1 LNGHMTLLR
10 AFPTLHDH
18 AVIPASLRSERP
30 NKIARL
36 IITAVFLF
44 SFPSLKRVCFEYK
57 AYYII
62 PSNKHTGSNRHTMT
76 TSPVVV
82 SQRAPVEPFNSN
94 KTIETRSGH
103 SNATSLS
110 GASISDGS
118 DEDYELPPDVAER
131 LVKRTEMRVSQV
143 LSQSEFVQNNCRLY
157 DLPRFEREDMEL
169 GEMIAYGGF
178 SNVYDII
185 SFKNQN
191 ELNEGE
197 NSKQK
202 YVLKNL
208 NPKLAFNPKKLVVG
222 AKDLV
227 MEAHFLS
234 SVDHPNVIKLRGW
247 SAAGVAGF
255 SETGRADGFFL
266 VFERLD
272 ETLSRRIAAWRERS
286 KDSKKG
292 SLMKSRATLRM
303 QLFTERIQV
312 AVDIATAV
320 EYLHSKRI
328 IYRDLKPA
336 NIGFDRDGVV
346 KLFDFGL
353 AVELPEGSEPNS
365 TFNLA
370 GNTGTSRYMAVEVI
384 RKHPYNCKVDV
395 FSFSI
400 LLWELM
406 ALCKPYDGLVGQ
418 QVKECVSVF
427 GERPAIPRTWPT
439 NLRRIMRRGW
449 TENLVD
455 RPFMTEVKEVLIKLK
470 EASAK
475 PAKLFS
481 K

>member
-1 LNGHMTLLR
+1 MMT
-10 AFPTLHDH
+10 A
-18 AVIPASLRSERP
+18 ASA
-30 NKIARL
+30 N
-36 IITAVFLF
+36 
-44 SFPSLKRVCFEYK
+44 
-57 AYYII
+57 
-62 PSNKHTGSNRHTMT
+62 
-76 TSPVVV
+76 PVMV
-82 SQRAPVEPFNSN
+82 SQRFSSTGEGLE
-94 KTIETRSGH
+94 KTTAH
-103 SNATSLS
+103 SNITQDSNLS
-110 GASISDGS
+110 MSPENSEA
-118 DEDYELPPDVAER
+118 EYELPPDVAER

-143 LSQSEFVQNNCRLY
+143 LAQSEFVQKHCKLY
-157 DLPRFEREDMEL
+157 DLPRFEREEMEI

-178 SNVYDII
+178 SNVHEIL
-185 SFKNQN
+185 SFKSESPPLPQD
-191 ELNEGE
+191 
-197 NSKQK
+197 KR

-234 SVDHPNVIKLRGW
+234 SLDHKHIIQLRGW
-247 SAAGVAGF
+247 SAAGIAGF

-266 VFERLD
+266 IFDRLQ
-272 ETLSRRIAAWRERS
+272 ETLSKRITTWRERS
-286 KDSKKG
+286 KESKKG
-292 SLMKSRATLRM
+292 SLMKSRASVRM
-303 QLFTERIQV
+303 QLFSERLQV
-312 AVDIATAV
+312 AVDIAGAV
-320 EYLHSKRI
+320 EFLHSKRI

-336 NIGFDRDGVV
+336 NIGFDDDGVV
-346 KLFDFGL
+346 KIFDFGL

-439 NLRRIMRRGW
+439 NLRRILRKGW
-449 TENLVD
+449 TENLIE
-455 RPFMTEVKEVLIKLK
+455 RPFISEVKETLAKLL
-470 EASAK
+470 EASSK
-475 PAKLFS
+475 PNKLFN

>member
-1 LNGHMTLLR
+1 M
-10 AFPTLHDH
+10 
-18 AVIPASLRSERP
+18 S
-30 NKIARL
+30 
-36 IITAVFLF
+36 
-44 SFPSLKRVCFEYK
+44 
-57 AYYII
+57 
-62 PSNKHTGSNRHTMT
+62 
-76 TSPVVV
+76 SPVLVTQRINSTSDVV
-82 SQRAPVEPFNSN
+82 IE
-94 KTIETRSGH
+94 KTTGH
-103 SNATSLS
+103 SNITTDSNLSLS
-110 GASISDGS
+110 DASDC
-118 DEDYELPPDVAER
+118 EYELPPDVAER

-143 LSQSEFVQNNCRLY
+143 LSQSEFVQQHCKLY
-157 DLPRFEREDMEL
+157 DLPRFERDDMEI

-178 SNVYDII
+178 SNVHEIVSFRTENKLDKNKQYII
-185 SFKNQN
+185 
-191 ELNEGE
+191 
-197 NSKQK
+197 
-202 YVLKNL
+202 KNL

-234 SVDHPNVIKLRGW
+234 SFGHDNIINLQGW

-266 VFERLD
+266 VFERLQ
-272 ETLSRRIAAWRERS
+272 ETLSRRITTWRERS

-292 SLMKSRATLRM
+292 SLMKSRASLRM
-303 QLFTERIQV
+303 QLFTERVQV
-312 AVDIATAV
+312 AVDIASAV
-320 EYLHSKRI
+320 EYLHSKRV

-336 NIGFDRDGVV
+336 NIGFNTDGVV

-449 TENLVD
+449 TENLIE
-455 RPFMTEVKEVLIKLK
+455 RPFITEVKETLEKLL
-470 EASAK
+470 EASSK
-475 PAKLFS
+475 PNKLF

>member
-1 LNGHMTLLR
+1 M
-10 AFPTLHDH
+10 
-18 AVIPASLRSERP
+18 
-30 NKIARL
+30 RL
-36 IITAVFLF
+36 I
-44 SFPSLKRVCFEYK
+44 SLL
-57 AYYII
+57 
-62 PSNKHTGSNRHTMT
+62 PNNSTHTNSNNTEHMMKMTT
-76 TSPVVV
+76 TSPVQVV
-82 SQRAPVEPFNSN
+82 TSNLSQDSFEKA
-94 KTIETRSGH
+94 TAH
-103 SNATSLS
+103 SAISLS
-110 GASISDGS
+110 DG
-118 DEDYELPPDVAER
+118 EDVDYGLPSDVADR

-143 LSQSEFVQNNCRLY
+143 LSQSNFVQKNCKLY
-157 DLPRFEREDMEL
+157 DLPRFEREGLEI

-178 SNVYDII
+178 SNVHEII
-185 SFKNQN
+185 SFKGETPLTSGKN
-191 ELNEGE
+191 E
-197 NSKQK
+197 KK
-202 YVLKNL
+202 RYIVKNL

-234 SVDHPNVIKLRGW
+234 SLSHENIIRLKGW

-266 VFERLD
+266 VFDRLK
-272 ETLSRRIAAWRERS
+272 ETLSKRISHWRERA
-286 KDSKKG
+286 KDTKKG
-292 SLMKSRATLRM
+292 SLMKSRSSMRM
-303 QLFTERIQV
+303 QLFAERIKC
-312 AVDIATAV
+312 AIDIADAM

-336 NIGFDRDGVV
+336 NVGFDEDGTL

-353 AVELPEGSEPNS
+353 AVELPEGSDPDS

-384 RKHPYNCKVDV
+384 RKHPYNVKVDV
-395 FSFSI
+395 FSYSI

-439 NLRRIMRRGW
+439 NLRRILRRGW
-449 TENLVD
+449 TESIID
-455 RPFMTEVKEVLIKLK
+455 RPHIVEVKDVLAKLL

-475 PAKLFS
+475 PSKLFS

>member
-1 LNGHMTLLR
+1 M
-10 AFPTLHDH
+10 
-18 AVIPASLRSERP
+18 
-30 NKIARL
+30 
-36 IITAVFLF
+36 
-44 SFPSLKRVCFEYK
+44 
-57 AYYII
+57 
-62 PSNKHTGSNRHTMT
+62 M
-76 TSPVVV
+76 TSPLQVISQSYSHESLEKTTVHSGV
-82 SQRAPVEPFNSN
+82 SFSEN
-94 KTIETRSGH
+94 
-103 SNATSLS
+103 
-110 GASISDGS
+110 
-118 DEDYELPPDVAER
+118 EDADYGLPSDVADR

-143 LSQSEFVQNNCRLY
+143 LAQSAFVQRNCHLY
-157 DLPRFEREDMEL
+157 DLPRLEREDL
-169 GEMIAYGGF
+169 DIGEMIAYGGF
-178 SNVYDII
+178 SNVHEIV
-185 SFKNQN
+185 SFKVPTPLAEGPNN
-191 ELNEGE
+191 E
-197 NSKQK
+197 KK
-202 YVLKNL
+202 YIIKNL

-234 SVDHPNVIKLRGW
+234 SLNHEHIIELRAW

-266 VFERLD
+266 IFDRLS
-272 ETLSRRIAAWRERS
+272 ETLSKRISSWRERA
-286 KDSKKG
+286 KETKKG
-292 SLMKSRATLRM
+292 SLMKSRSSMRM
-303 QLFTERIQV
+303 QLFTERVKVSIE
-312 AVDIATAV
+312 IADAI

-336 NIGFDRDGVV
+336 NVGFDQNGVL

-353 AVELPEGSEPNS
+353 AVELPEGSDPDS

-384 RKHPYNCKVDV
+384 RKHPYNVKVDV

-439 NLRRIMRRGW
+439 NLRRILRRGW
-449 TENLVD
+449 SESLVD
-455 RPFMTEVKEVLIKLK
+455 RPHITEVKDVLEKLL
-470 EASAK
+470 EASGK
-475 PAKLFS
+475 PSKLFG